1 MKKLIT
7 LLAML
12 GIVFAPQAR
21 ASLADEIAEAEAV
34 WLIASWESEI
44 DGNSVSLSF
53 KWVIKDHVL
62 GLHFKGNNNETYSLI
77 ALNPESGEVEQT
89 GYGSSGRK
97 STGKWGPK
105 GDMPMVTLT
114 SKNDE
119 GNSRSMGV
127 AFRRID
133 HNNIEMQIYSVDA
146 NGDVGDFAEFSTEMK
161 RAKEKKK

>member
-1 MKKLIT
+1 M
-7 LLAML
+7 
-12 GIVFAPQAR
+12 IV
-21 ASLADEIAEAEAV
+21 
-34 WLIASWESEI
+34 
-44 DGNSVSLSF
+44 
-53 KWVIKDHVL
+53 
-62 GLHFKGNNNETYSLI
+62 LHFKSSNDETYSLI

-89 GYGSSGRK
+89 GYGRSGRK

-133 HNNIEMQIYSVDA
+133 QNKIEMQIYSVDA

>member
-21 ASLADEIAEAEAV
+21 ASLADKIAEAEAN
-34 WLIASWESEI
+34 WLIASWEAEI
-44 DGNSVSLSF
+44 DGSSVSLSF
-53 KWVIKDHVL
+53 KWVIKDHVI
-62 GLHFKGNNNETYSLI
+62 GLHFKSSNDETYSLI
-77 ALNPESGEVEQT
+77 ALNPESSEVEQT